1 MKYVVLDEIYN
12 LEKNNGETFKV
23 NKIKWRNTSKY
34 DMRIWRED
42 TPMQGIT
49 LSGEELSE
57 FCKNLL
63 TYQGVS
69 SISNFSENDFAVSGE
84 LSDIDLGAMLSEH
97 PECLRSSS
105 KFRAMLKDYFP
116 GKDREV
122 NILWNLFDCGID
134 KTISKLQ
141 RVEAS
146 DIQKYLNTI
155 ENSFGVKSVYT
166 LWGIKTWADAY
177 NIPCDSAKIKK
188 QINTMPNPSK
198 KQQNTPP
205 KPKSNANIYCVNDD
219 LVNDGDIQITY
230 KGLLKGYPGSYCPKF
245 VLYLKNKTRETAY
258 VAVENLEINDFRVR
272 TYGEISLAA
281 GMQAISKDIST
292 QLDDIKMLG
301 ISSANSIKTIK
312 MTLLYKTH
320 GILKSKVLNIEAK
333 EY

>member
-57 FCKNLL
+57 FCKKLL

-188 QINTMPNPSK
+188 QINTTPNPSK
-198 KQQNTPP
+198 KQQNIPP

-230 KGLLKGYPGSYCPKF
+230 KGLINIYHGCYSPEF
-245 VLYLKNKTRETAY
+245 ALYVKNKTRMTAY
-258 VAVENLEINDFRVR
+258 IGVEFLEINDFRVR
-272 TYGEISLAA
+272 TRGEVSLAS
-281 GMQAISKDIST
+281 GMQAVSKDINT
-292 QLDDIKMLG
+292 YLDDCKMLG
-301 ISSANSIKTIK
+301 IKNVKDIKTIK
-312 MTLLYKTH
+312 MKLLYKTQ
-320 GILKSKVLNIEAK
+320 GTLKSKIINL
-333 EY
+333 